1 MDPVLFDVSACLDV
15 ARSPVKTQLAYAL
28 GAEVKEI
35 VGCQAAEG
43 PSPYSMGR
51 VRDISVCL
59 SFDSEVIQFPR
70 YTLMAKRLFGDVGVR
85 LF

>member
-1 MDPVLFDVSACLDV
+1 MDPMVVDVSVYLDV
-15 ARSPVKTQLAYAL
+15 VQSSDKTQLNDAL

-35 VGCQAAEG
+35 VGYQAAEG
-43 PSPYSMGR
+43 PSQYSIGR

-70 YTLMAKRLFGDVGVR
+70 YTLMAKRLF
-85 LF
+85 

>member
-1 MDPVLFDVSACLDV
+1 MDPVVVDVLVYLAV
-15 ARSPVKTQLAYAL
+15 VQSPVKKTLTDAL

-35 VGCQAAEG
+35 VGYQAAEG

-70 YTLMAKRLFGDVGVR
+70 YTLMAKRLF
-85 LF
+85 